1 VNPGTRRSTPK
12 GASAGS
18 ATKQDHRERTAA
30 EVEVDVRVHAVA
42 VVTQAMGDGA
52 WEPDVASLNAL
63 GDLCSA
69 AGRWALVAE
78 LEAIA

>member
-1 VNPGTRRSTPK
+1 
-12 GASAGS
+12 
-18 ATKQDHRERTAA
+18 
-30 EVEVDVRVHAVA
+30 VEVDVRVHAVA